1 MNIEELKKQYKNE
14 WVLVEVLKED
24 QSGRPLNIKLIA
36 HSKNRDD
43 TYGAMKKTKA
53 KYTYHF
59 YTGEIPS
66 KGYAVAFYVQNIY

>member
-1 MNIEELKKQYKNE
+1 MNIEEIKQIYKDE

-24 QSGRPLNIKLIA
+24 EQGTPIDVKLLA

-43 TYGAMKKTKA
+43 TYKAMIENKE

-59 YTGEIPS
+59 YTGEIPK
-66 KGYAVAFYVQNIY
+66 KGYAVVFYGKI

>member
-1 MNIEELKKQYKNE
+1 MEIEEIKKRYKDE

-24 QSGRPLNIKLIA
+24 EQGMPVDVRLII

-43 TYGAMKKTKA
+43 TYKSMIENKE

-66 KGYAVAFYVQNIY
+66 KGYAVVF